1 VEGSV
6 RARTKRGARACHPT
20 LVGAGAALIDSG
32 DVGTKAEYGFGVVGA
47 GVIGAFHAA
56 AVALVPDARL
66 VAVTD
71 VDPGRAEAFAGRH
84 GCVAVPDL
92 DGLVGR
98 DDVDVVAV
106 CVPSGRHAEVGMR
119 AAQAGKHLVVEK
131 PIDVSLDAAD
141 RLIAAAAA
149 AGVTATVISQHRFDP
164 GLIELR
170 RLIDDG
176 ALGRLLLG
184 QASTK
189 WWRGQEYYDS
199 AGWRGTW
206 AMDGGALMNQGIHYA
221 DLLRWCLGPVAEV
234 SAVTVTQAHDMEAE
248 DCALA
253 TVRFTSGAVGTITA
267 TTSVVPG
274 FPERLE
280 LSGTQGSAVVED
292 GVLVYRPGRN
302 GAKGAGAGG
311 TAEAGASAAAH
322 AADLP
327 VAAHAAQVADFVAA
341 IEEGR
346 APAVTM
352 ADARATLE
360 LVCAVYQSGREGRP
374 VRLR

>member
-1 VEGSV
+1 MG
-6 RARTKRGARACHPT
+6 
-20 LVGAGAALIDSG
+20 
-32 DVGTKAEYGFGVVGA
+32 EYGFGVVGA

-56 AVALVPDARL
+56 AIAMVPDARL
-66 VAVTD
+66 VAATD

-84 GCVAVPDL
+84 GCVAAPDL
-92 DGLVGR
+92 DALTGR

-106 CVPSGRHAEVGMR
+106 CVPSGLHAEVGVR

-131 PIDVSLDAAD
+131 PIDVSLAAAD

-164 GLIELR
+164 GVVELR
-170 RLIDDG
+170 RLIDGG
-176 ALGRLLLG
+176 AFGRLLLG

-189 WWRGQEYYDS
+189 WWRSQDYYDS
-199 AGWRGTW
+199 ASWRGTR

-234 SAVTVTQAHDMEAE
+234 SALTVTQAHEMEAE

-280 LSGTQGSAVVED
+280 ISGTQGSAIVED
-292 GVLVYRPGRN
+292 GVLVYREARGGPEAG
-302 GAKGAGAGG
+302 GAQGAGG
-311 TAEAGASAAAH
+311 ARGAGGAQGAQGAQGSAAAN
-322 AADLP
+322 AADL
-327 VAAHAAQVADFVAA
+327 
-341 IEEGR
+341 
-346 APAVTM
+346 
-352 ADARATLE
+352 
-360 LVCAVYQSGREGRP
+360 
-374 VRLR
+374 

>member
-1 VEGSV
+1 
-6 RARTKRGARACHPT
+6 
-20 LVGAGAALIDSG
+20 
-32 DVGTKAEYGFGVVGA
+32 
-47 GVIGAFHAA
+47 VIGAFHAA

-106 CVPSGRHAEVGMR
+106 CVPSGLHAEVGVR
-119 AAQAGKHLVVEK
+119 AARAGKHLVVEK
-131 PIDVSLDAAD
+131 PIDVSLAAAD
-141 RLIAAAAA
+141 QLIAAAAA

-164 GLIELR
+164 GLVELR

-274 FPERLE
+274 FPQRLE
-280 LSGTQGSAVVED
+280 ISGTEGSAVVED
-292 GVLVYRPGRN
+292 GVLVFQ
-302 GAKGAGAGG
+302 AGG
-311 TAEAGASAAAH
+311 ATEAGGVGEPGGSAAAN
-322 AADLP
+322 AADLE
-327 VAAHAAQVADFVAA
+327 VASHAAQVADLVAA
-341 IEEGR
+341 IKERRE
-346 APAVTM
+346 PAVSL

>member
-1 VEGSV
+1 MS
-6 RARTKRGARACHPT
+6 
-20 LVGAGAALIDSG
+20 
-32 DVGTKAEYGFGVVGA
+32 EYGFGVVGA

-56 AVALVPDARL
+56 AIALVPDARL

-106 CVPSGRHAEVGMR
+106 CVPSGLHAEVGVR
-119 AAQAGKHLVVEK
+119 AARAGKHLVVEK
-131 PIDVSLDAAD
+131 PIDVSLAAAD
-141 RLIAAAAA
+141 QLIAAAAA

-164 GLIELR
+164 GLVELR
-170 RLIDDG
+170 RLINDG

-253 TVRFTSGAVGTITA
+253 TVRFSSGAVGTITA

-274 FPERLE
+274 FPQRLE
-280 LSGTQGSAVVED
+280 ISGTEGSAVVED
-292 GVLVYRPGRN
+292 GMLVYRELR
-302 GAKGAGAGG
+302 
-311 TAEAGASAAAH
+311 AGASGADGTDGASGAAEAEGVREPGGSAAAN
-322 AADLP
+322 AADLE
-327 VAAHAAQVADFVAA
+327 VASHAAQLADLVAA
-341 IEEGR
+341 IKERRE
-346 APAVTM
+346 PAVSL

>member
-1 VEGSV
+1 MG
-6 RARTKRGARACHPT
+6 
-20 LVGAGAALIDSG
+20 
-32 DVGTKAEYGFGVVGA
+32 EYGFGVVGA

-56 AVALVPDARL
+56 AIAMVPGARL

-71 VDPGRAEAFAGRH
+71 VDPDRAKALAGRH
-84 GCVAVPDL
+84 GAVVAPDL
-92 DGLVGR
+92 DALVAR

-106 CVPSGRHAEVGMR
+106 CVPSGQHAAVGVR
-119 AAQAGKHLVVEK
+119 AAAAGKHLVVEK

-149 AGVTATVISQHRFDP
+149 AGVTISGVSQHRFDP
-164 GLIELR
+164 GVVELR
-170 RLIDDG
+170 RLIDSG

-280 LSGTQGSAVVED
+280 ISGTQGSAIVED
-292 GVLVYRPGRN
+292 GVLVYREARGGPEAG
-302 GAKGAGAGG
+302 GAKGAGGARGAGG
-311 TAEAGASAAAH
+311 AQGAQGAQGSAAAN
-322 AADLP
+322 AADLN
-327 VAAHAAQVADFVAA
+327 VAAHAAQLADFVAA
-341 IEEGR
+341 
-346 APAVTM
+346 
-352 ADARATLE
+352 
-360 LVCAVYQSGREGRP
+360 
-374 VRLR
+374 

>member
-1 VEGSV
+1 MG
-6 RARTKRGARACHPT
+6 
-20 LVGAGAALIDSG
+20 
-32 DVGTKAEYGFGVVGA
+32 EYGFGVVGA

-56 AVALVPDARL
+56 AIAMVPGARL

-71 VDPGRAEAFAGRH
+71 VDPDRAEALAGRY
-84 GCVAVPDL
+84 GGAAAPDL
-92 DGLVGR
+92 DALVAR

-106 CVPSGRHAEVGMR
+106 CVPSGMHAEVGVR
-119 AAQAGKHLVVEK
+119 AAAAGKHLVVEK
-131 PIDVSLDAAD
+131 PIDVSLEAAD

-149 AGVTATVISQHRFDP
+149 AGVTVSVISQHRFDP
-164 GLIELR
+164 GVVALR
-170 RLIDDG
+170 RLIADG

-189 WWRGQEYYDS
+189 WWRSQDYYDS
-199 AGWRGTW
+199 AGWRGTR

-234 SAVTVTQAHDMEAE
+234 SALTVTQAHEMEAE

-280 LSGTQGSAVVED
+280 ISGTEGSAVVED
-292 GVLVYRPGRN
+292 GKLVYREGR
-302 GAKGAGAGG
+302 GGAGG
-311 TAEAGASAAAH
+311 PAESGGVAETAGSDGAGGADGAGGSAAAN
-322 AADLP
+322 AADLG
-327 VAAHAAQVADFVAA
+327 VRAHAAQLADFVAA
-341 IEEGR
+341 VDEGR
-346 APAVTM
+346 EPAVTA

-374 VRLR
+374 VRLQ